1 MRATRGRI
9 ENLVMRIQ
17 DDFLRTPWL
26 ALTSATAHER
36 FGVDEVACEAVLN
49 ALTDAHVVSR
59 SRHGIFVR
67 DFPQTPRQH
76 ASRPIRARQRSGP
89 QRTGRAA

>member
-26 ALTSATAHER
+26 ALTSATARER
-36 FGVDEVACEAVLN
+36 FGADQMTCEAVLN

-59 SRHGIFVR
+59 SRQGIYVR
-67 DFPQTPRQH
+67 NFPQAARRHVAKPL
-76 ASRPIRARQRSGP
+76 RARQQSGP
-89 QRTGRAA
+89 HHTGRAA